1 MAASDKQLKLKKIP
15 HISTLWLYHIIYMAS
30 SILSYVD
37 GITYVHKAN
46 VYNHVKA
53 GGLHDWAKKKFVMD
67 LQFEY
72 GCVLTESEAA
82 T

>member
-1 MAASDKQLKLKKIP
+1 
-15 HISTLWLYHIIYMAS
+15 MAS
-30 SILSYVD
+30 CILSYVD

-53 GGLHDWAKKKFVMD
+53 GCLHDWAKKKFVMD

-72 GCVLTESEAA
+72 GCVLTESQAA